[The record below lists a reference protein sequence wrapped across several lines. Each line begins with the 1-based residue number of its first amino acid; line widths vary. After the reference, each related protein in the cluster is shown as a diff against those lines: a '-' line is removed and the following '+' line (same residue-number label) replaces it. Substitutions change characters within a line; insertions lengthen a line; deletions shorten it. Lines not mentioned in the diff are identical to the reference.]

1 VGRAGVEE
9 CDCHDV
15 PYIDEYLHCLDAP
28 HAHAGDGVEGDAQR
42 VVSGCEHGALDLLIN
57 CLLVVG
63 LSKLEEEKLLTTTT
77 NDEFLTAVVAQS
89 IGAPLSHL
97 CPRQAAAR

>member
-1 VGRAGVEE
+1 M
-9 CDCHDV
+9 
-15 PYIDEYLHCLDAP
+15 DAP
-28 HAHAGDGVEGDAQR
+28 RARAGDGVEGDAQR
-42 VVSGCEHGALDLLIN
+42 VVRGCEHGALDPLIN

-63 LSKLEEEKLLTTTT
+63 LSNLEEEKLLAAMT

>member
-1 VGRAGVEE
+1 
-9 CDCHDV
+9 
-15 PYIDEYLHCLDAP
+15 
-28 HAHAGDGVEGDAQR
+28 VEGDARR
-42 VVSGCEHGALDLLIN
+42 VIRGCEHGALDLLIN
-57 CLLVVG
+57 CLLVIG
-63 LSKLEEEKLLTTTT
+63 LSNLEEEKLLAAMT